1 MAKKLKRK
9 LKGKRKYAVG
19 GMYSN
24 TIPAGLMTTNLV
36 SEESNPA
43 IQIAREEAFTN
54 TQENL
59 QTKASK
65 LSDNIEEQTLI
76 DDQTLLNE
84 AALQEQK
91 QQLPDKIMQTGL
103 KTWGTTDKVGKY
115 LANRATKKTSQMLAD
130 QVTQQAGKKGAEI
143 AVDTTMNYGY
153 KTAANIA
160 QDKLVQEG
168 AKKMGEETVK
178 AAGTE
183 GAKAV
188 AVQAASQGP
197 NLSPYALAANVIGT
211 GIGMAADDQDPT
223 TWTAGE
229 ASGDILAEAGE
240 WAGYGATLGTIVP
253 GIGNAIGTVVGGVV
267 GAVKGTIEG
276 LVKRRK
282 ARRLKRKQTAERKE
296 RVDTAN
302 VETGNRFGTAMSNV
316 RAGNIKQKTQYG
328 YDLGINTTAKMGG
341 MRLGM
346 PRY

>member
-1 MAKKLKRK
+1 MAKILKRK

-59 QTKASK
+59 QTKVSK

-91 QQLPDKIMQTGL
+91 QQLPDQIMKTGL
-103 KTWGTTDKVGKY
+103 KSVQKGSELATTI
-115 LANRATKKTSQMLAD
+115 ATKKTSQMLAD

-153 KTAANIA
+153 KTAAELA
-160 QDKLVQEG
+160 QQKLVQEG

-183 GAKAV
+183 GAKAI
-188 AVQAASQGP
+188 AVQTASQGA

-211 GIGMAADDQDPT
+211 GISMGSDDQDPT
-223 TWTAGE
+223 TWNTGE
-229 ASGDILAEAGE
+229 ATGDILAEAGE

-253 GIGNAIGTVVGGVV
+253 GIGNLVGGVV
-267 GAVKGTIEG
+267 GGIVGVGKGIWEG
-276 LVKRRK
+276 LAKRKK
-282 ARRLKRKQTAERKE
+282 ARKLKRKQTAERKE